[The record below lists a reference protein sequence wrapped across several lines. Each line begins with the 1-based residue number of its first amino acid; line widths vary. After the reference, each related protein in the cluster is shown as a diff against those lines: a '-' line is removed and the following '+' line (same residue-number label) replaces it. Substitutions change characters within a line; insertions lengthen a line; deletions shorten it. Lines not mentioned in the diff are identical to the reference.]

1 MIIFVC
7 EGLTRNREI
16 RKTPVWI
23 LPNIWRLEAV
33 RDTTFGK
40 DVSNDIL
47 LNAAK
52 CNGYSLY
59 YIWILVRENQQG
71 VGSKIT
77 PLPHP
82 Y

>member
-16 RKTPVWI
+16 RNTPVWI
-23 LPNIWRLEAV
+23 LPDIWRLEAV
-33 RDTTFGK
+33 RDTTFDK
-40 DVSNDIL
+40 DVSNEIL

-71 VGSKIT
+71 VRSKIT